1 MLVRG
6 SSGIVF
12 DVDEQVATSMIAS
25 GILEQVPEDPAQDPE
40 DPAQDPEDPGP
51 AEEKTKK
58 K

>member
-1 MLVRG
+1 MRVRG

-25 GILEQVPEDPAQDPE
+25 GILEQVPEA
-40 DPAQDPEDPGP
+40 PAQDPEDPGP

>member
-12 DVDEQVATSMIAS
+12 DVDESVATSMISS

-40 DPAQDPEDPGP
+40 DPGS

>member
-12 DVDEQVATSMIAS
+12 DVEEQVATSMIAS
-25 GILEQVPEDPAQDPE
+25 GILEQVPEA
-40 DPAQDPEDPGP
+40 PAQDPEDPGP

>member
-1 MLVRG
+1 MRVKG
-6 SSGIVF
+6 ENGIVF

-25 GILEQVPEDPAQDPE
+25 GVLEQVPE